1 MIQPRTARGGRAQ
14 LALGYRHMMGLGV
27 PRSCAAAVLYY
38 QPVAEQ
44 VVELARR
51 PSALP
56 HVRGPPPPHTR
67 PLQAC
72 AVRPGRYKTPKR
84 AAGAAPRPQRMS
96 AAALLVQSCR

>member
-1 MIQPRTARGGRAQ
+1 M
-14 LALGYRHMMGLGV
+14 

-56 HVRGPPPPHTR
+56 QVPCPCPICPNLTAPQYQPAAKQVVELATPP
-67 PLQAC
+67 
-72 AVRPGRYKTPKR
+72 R
-84 AAGAAPRPQRMS
+84 ALP
-96 AAALLVQSCR
+96 

>member
-1 MIQPRTARGGRAQ
+1 MRGRAQ

-56 HVRGPPPPHTR
+56 HVRGPASPLPTSPRVCGAAWPLHT
-67 PLQAC
+67 A
-72 AVRPGRYKTPKR
+72 KR
-84 AAGAAPRPQRMS
+84 TAGAAPRP
-96 AAALLVQSCR
+96 